1 MLRYFNQFY
10 LYTIIWIIYMM
21 QEMLFGEGGG
31 IGRLLLIVLLVWS
44 ILIFIK
50 TTRHSI
56 LPRSLN
62 VLAVL
67 LGTYILYGLVPI
79 LTSETLNVND
89 GVAVPPFSYMKSALI
104 SIVPVFVFFHYA
116 KKGYITQTNIKWLA
130 VAFFAILIF
139 DYYHSATKLLL
150 QALERGSSREEFTNN
165 VGYNFLCLLPYL
177 YFFKKKYALLFMLGI
192 MAFIVMAMKRGA
204 IMIGAVCVM
213 FYLYQWFRFASRKTK
228 MYAFIG
234 IVCIFVL
241 SGHFI
246 MDFYEQS
253 SYFQKRVEDT
263 LEGYTS
269 NRDVIASSLWG
280 FYVGDASLFE
290 QLFGCGANGT
300 LKHAT
305 NYAHNDWLE
314 MLINQ
319 GLVGVLIQLA
329 FYVTLFFDMRKMRR
343 IDKQYYYSFLT
354 LYIIV
359 FTKTIFSMSICAML
373 PYTTM
378 MLGFFLYQ
386 IVRSRQVVY
395 K

>member
-1 MLRYFNQFY
+1 
-10 LYTIIWIIYMM
+10 MM
-21 QEMLFGEGGG
+21 QDILFGEGGL

-44 ILIFIK
+44 VSIFLKIR
-50 TTRHSI
+50 RHSKQ
-56 LPRSLN
+56 PRSLN

-67 LGTYILYGLVPI
+67 LGTYILYGLIPI
-79 LTSETLNVND
+79 LTSETLNVGY

-104 SIVPVFVFFHYA
+104 SIVPVFVFFYYA

-139 DYYHSATKLLL
+139 DYYHSTTKLLL
-150 QALERGSSREEFTNN
+150 QALERGSSIEEFTNN

-192 MAFIVMAMKRGA
+192 MVFIVMAMKRGA

-213 FYLYQWFRFASRKTK
+213 FYLYQWIRLASRKTK
-228 MYAFIG
+228 MYVSIG
-234 IVCIFVL
+234 IVFIIVL
-241 SGHFI
+241 SGYFV
-246 MDFYEQS
+246 MDFYDQS
-253 SYFQKRVEDT
+253 SYFQQRVEDT
-263 LEGYTS
+263 LEGNTS
-269 NRDVIASSLWG
+269 DRDVIVSSLWG

-300 LKHAT
+300 LKHGQVF
-305 NYAHNDWLE
+305 AHNDWLE

-319 GLVGVLIQLA
+319 GLIGVLIQLA

-343 IDKQYYYSFLT
+343 IDKQYYFSFFT
-354 LYIIV
+354 LYIIA
-359 FTKTIFSMSICAML
+359 FAKTIFSMSICAML